1 MCVCVCAKPLWFR
14 KQRFCIEEENNTECH
29 IFSILVASHP
39 RTGRL
44 CAWLLSE
51 GQQTLCNESR
61 YGQYVSQNNDSDW
74 CVYSVISPQR
84 LRCGNTVMPV
94 RYFMAGDDISLPAL
108 LPVIP
113 FLTRIQQY
121 FSAYLWTYTTNYSFF
136 YSSGPL
142 KCFNKAK
149 YIIGQFSKQFFL
161 M

>member
-1 MCVCVCAKPLWFR
+1 MCVCVCAKSLWFR

-113 FLTRIQQY
+113 FLTRTQQY
-121 FSAYLWTYTTNYSFF
+121 FSAYLWTYNTNYSFF
-136 YSSGPL
+136 TLLVHLSALIKLNTSLGNFL
-142 KCFNKAK
+142 NN
-149 YIIGQFSKQFFL
+149 FF
-161 M
+161 